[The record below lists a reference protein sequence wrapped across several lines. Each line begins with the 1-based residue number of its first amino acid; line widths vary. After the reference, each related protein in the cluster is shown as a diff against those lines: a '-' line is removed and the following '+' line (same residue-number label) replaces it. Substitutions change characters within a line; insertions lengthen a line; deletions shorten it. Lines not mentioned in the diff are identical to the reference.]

1 VVAVRGANPPPAAR
15 TEETRSVRAF
25 PALEKRP
32 VPVPHTAA
40 GPEPPTRTR
49 RRLLPL
55 AHRQRRRRG
64 WRAYLFLAPSILIL
78 LGFTVYP
85 IVESAWMSLHDWS
98 FLSSHHKFIG
108 FGNYETL
115 WHDSRFWNA
124 LRNTLIFSAVAV
136 PLQVGLGLALAVALS
151 RNTLVNKL
159 MRSIFFFPVIA
170 SLATMAIVWKFLLD
184 PTIGLIPHLLTSVG
198 LPRENFLQSLSLALP
213 TVIAVSVWKNVGF
226 TMVILLAALQ
236 GIPHSIY
243 EAAAIDG
250 AGRWAS
256 FRHLTLPSLRQSLL
270 FATIISV
277 IASLQLFD
285 QVYVMT
291 GGGPLFHTET
301 LVTYMYQQGF
311 QNYRS
316 GYAASIAWVLFLM
329 IMLASAVQ
337 LRLFRYRDVD

>member
-1 VVAVRGANPPPAAR
+1 MRAPARLVAAPDTQFADAAHDAALTNARRGHAQRTGVRR
-15 TEETRSVRAF
+15 
-25 PALEKRP
+25 
-32 VPVPHTAA
+32 
-40 GPEPPTRTR
+40 GP
-49 RRLLPL
+49 
-55 AHRQRRRRG
+55 RRG
-64 WRAYLFLAPSILIL
+64 WRAYLFLAPSVAIL
-78 LGFTVYP
+78 LGFVVYP
-85 IVESAWMSLHDWS
+85 IIESAWMSLHDWS
-98 FLSSHHKFIG
+98 FLSSDHKFIG
-108 FGNYETL
+108 FGNYEQL

-124 LRNTLIFSAVAV
+124 LRNTLIFSGVVV
-136 PLQVGLGLALAVALS
+136 PLQVGLGLALAIALS
-151 RNTLVNKL
+151 HNNLVNKL

-184 PTIGLIPHLLTSVG
+184 PSIGIIPHLLAAVG
-198 LPRENFLQSLSLALP
+198 LSHPNFLQSLTLALP
-213 TVIAVSVWKNVGF
+213 TVITVSVWKNVGF

-236 GIPHSIY
+236 GVPESIY
-243 EAAAIDG
+243 EAGAIDG
-250 AGRWAS
+250 AGRWAR

-316 GYAASIAWVLFLM
+316 GYAASIAWALFIL
-329 IMLASAVQ
+329 IMLASALQ